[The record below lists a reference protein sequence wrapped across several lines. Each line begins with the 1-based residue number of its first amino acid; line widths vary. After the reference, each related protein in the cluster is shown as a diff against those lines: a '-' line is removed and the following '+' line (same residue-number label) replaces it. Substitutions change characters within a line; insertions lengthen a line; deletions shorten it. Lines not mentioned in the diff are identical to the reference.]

1 MKSLIIVVVLVLV
14 GIAGF
19 GYYRGWFAVSTNNTD
34 QQPSATVTVDKAK
47 FHEDE
52 QKARDD
58 VHGFGQEAKKKI
70 GDRDSKATASQ
81 RTTLTTY
88 DAIGG

>member
-19 GYYRGWFAVSTNNTD
+19 GYYRGWFDVSTNNTD
-34 QQPSATVTVDKAK
+34 QQPSATVIVDKAK

-58 VHGFGQEAKKKI
+58 VQAFEQDAKKKI
-70 GDRDSKATASQ
+70 GGREGKANEPQ
-81 RTTLTTY
+81 RQP
-88 DAIGG
+88 

>member
-1 MKSLIIVVVLVLV
+1 MRNLMFVVFLVVV

-19 GYYRGWFAVSTNNTD
+19 GYYRGWFAFSTNSAD
-34 QQPSATVTVDKAK
+34 QTPSATITVDKNK

-58 VHGFGQEAKKKI
+58 VQGFGQEAKKKI
-70 GDRDSKATASQ
+70 GDQDGKEKEPQ
-81 RTTLTTY
+81 RQP
-88 DAIGG
+88 